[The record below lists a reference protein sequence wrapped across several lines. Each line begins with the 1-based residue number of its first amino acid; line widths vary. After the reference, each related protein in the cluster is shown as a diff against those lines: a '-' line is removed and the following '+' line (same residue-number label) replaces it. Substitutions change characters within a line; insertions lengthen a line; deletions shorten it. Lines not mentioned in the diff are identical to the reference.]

1 MAEAAEAVLAIPDK
15 RAAQLARIT
24 MRQLRYWEQRDL
36 IVPTIE
42 RQLSPR
48 NVVRLYSYQDLLAL
62 LVAAELRNR
71 VSLQTIRR
79 VVVQLRDRGFVEPL
93 RELRFATHGSKVY
106 FQYPDG
112 SWSGDPLPDQVIF
125 HQVISLDALRAKIP
139 TAIERDPRVAGHVV
153 KRRGVLGGKPIF
165 AGTRILV
172 ETVLRYIQAG
182 YGTDAI
188 LEEYPSL
195 TPADV
200 EAARKYAAA

>member
-139 TAIERDPRVAGHVV
+139 TAVERDPGVAGRVV